1 MKKHLRFLAV
11 LPLLALAL
19 VLVAANCGG
28 EDVPAAQEEST
39 DVAAEREDLCE
50 PANDVDYNNFND
62 WCEMSDD
69 PTTILWCTFMPLGH
83 EKITVPIVGK
93 LTDSGKTPFPTKFV
107 VDPAEFGKDPKP
119 AELADPFAMYGVS
132 SEFRYGFD
140 PVGNYIDFTNLPSFC
155 TTEPRVFQ
163 SMQST
168 IVIDTDP
175 VLKEITDRAKAAL
188 EAGDNEGAVDILR
201 EAESSGGEGS

>member
-1 MKKHLRFLAV
+1 MVFGTIIAV
-11 LPLLALAL
+11 IALFM
-19 VLVAANCGG
+19 VACGG
-28 EDVPAAQEEST
+28 EEAPTAQERAS
-39 DVAAEREDLCE
+39 DIAASREDTYQ
-50 PANDVDYNNFND
+50 PVNFIDFQNFNN
-62 WCEMSDD
+62 WAQMSDD
-69 PTTILWCTFMPLGH
+69 ATTILWCTFLPFGH

-119 AELADPFAMYGVS
+119 AEKADPFAMYGVS

-140 PVGNYIDFTNLPSFC
+140 PVGNYIDFTDLPSFC

-163 SMQST
+163 QTQST

-175 VLKEITDRAKAAL
+175 FLKDITQRARAAL
-188 EAGDNEGAVDILR
+188 KAGDNELAVEILR
-201 EAESSGGEGS
+201 EAESSGPGEGGQ